1 MKLCF
6 QPILAL
12 LLSLLIFACL
22 RQSANANTSTR
33 LATEQKNASEKY
45 LLTLEKARVIEFFD
59 DRKQPE
65 NAFQLW
71 GKGWKPCPIGR
82 KK

>member
-12 LLSLLIFACL
+12 LLFLLILACL
-22 RQSANANTSTR
+22 YQNAHANTSPR
-33 LATEQKNASEKY
+33 LATEQKIAPGEYGS
-45 LLTLEKARVIEFFD
+45 TLETLWMIKFFD

-71 GKGWKPCPIGR
+71 GKGLEALPNR
-82 KK
+82 

>member
-12 LLSLLIFACL
+12 LLSLLIFAWL
-22 RQSANANTSTR
+22 HQSANTNSNAH
-33 LATEQKNASEKY
+33 LATEQKIAPGKY
-45 LLTLEKARVIEFFD
+45 LSILETAWMIKVFD

-71 GKGWKPCPIGR
+71 GKGMEALPNR
-82 KK
+82 

>member
-1 MKLCF
+1 MKFCF

-22 RQSANANTSTR
+22 RQSANANTSTS
-33 LATEQKNASEKY
+33 LATEQKIAPGKY
-45 LLTLEKARVIEFFD
+45 LSTLAPAWVIKLFD
-59 DRKQPE
+59 VRKQPE

-71 GKGWKPCPIGR
+71 DKGMEALPNR
-82 KK
+82 

>member
-6 QPILAL
+6 QPIVAL
-12 LLSLLIFACL
+12 LLSRLIFACL
-22 RQSANANTSTR
+22 RQSANAHTSTR
-33 LATEQKNASEKY
+33 LITKLKNVSGKY
-45 LLTLEKARVIEFFD
+45 LLTLEKARVIEFLD

-71 GKGWKPCPIGR
+71 GKGMEALPNR
-82 KK
+82 

>member
-12 LLSLLIFACL
+12 FLTLMIFACL
-22 RQSANANTSTR
+22 HHSANVNTSTR
-33 LATEQKNASEKY
+33 LASEQKIAPGKY
-45 LLTLEKARVIEFFD
+45 LSTLETAWVIKSID

-71 GKGWKPCPIGR
+71 GKGMEALPNR
-82 KK
+82 